1 MVEKPLFPTARF
13 ANKELPMTSLDD
25 RKNAFENKFAHDA
38 EFRFK
43 VEARTSKLLGL
54 WAAEQMGI
62 AGDEATAYA
71 GEVISSNLEE
81 AGFGDIKRKVRKD
94 FDAKGV
100 DVTDHMID
108 TMIEKFFE
116 DAKTQLA

>member
-1 MVEKPLFPTARF
+1 
-13 ANKELPMTSLDD
+13 MTSLDD

-43 VEARTSKLLGL
+43 VEARTAKLLGL

-62 AGDEATAYA
+62 SGDEATAYA
-71 GEVISSNLEE
+71 GTVVASNLEE
-81 AGFGDIKRKVRKD
+81 AGFADISRKVRAD
-94 FDAKGV
+94 FDAKGTAV
-100 DVTDHMID
+100 SDHMIE

-116 DAKTQLA
+116 EAKTQLA

>member
-1 MVEKPLFPTARF
+1 
-13 ANKELPMTSLDD
+13 MTSFDD

-54 WAAEQMGI
+54 WAAEQMGLS
-62 AGDEATAYA
+62 GDAATAYA

-100 DVTDHMID
+100 AVSDHMIES
-108 TMIEKFFE
+108 MIEKYLE

>member
-1 MVEKPLFPTARF
+1 
-13 ANKELPMTSLDD
+13 MTSLDD

-43 VEARTSKLLGL
+43 VEARTAKLLGL

-62 AGDEATAYA
+62 TGDEATAYA
-71 GEVISSNLEE
+71 GTVVASNLEE
-81 AGFGDIKRKVRKD
+81 AGFADIQRKVRAD

-100 DVTDHMID
+100 AVTDHMID